1 MLNRWQGIAAA
12 TACSTLVAFTACG
25 KGSRNSADSA
35 TAATSSGEVAR
46 PDTAATAMAP
56 SGAAATAAATT
67 PGSTAGSSST
77 MKITG
82 GDSEILQVLAV
93 VDQGEVR
100 DGQLAERM
108 ARNAKVKSFAR
119 ELVTDHSKSLE
130 QDRQIAKS
138 AKIDLSGV
146 MSSGSNKTPGMSVN
160 TKAPDTSRS
169 AAASAAQPVPSGPT
183 GATGVVAELVNM
195 HTQTMDQ
202 VRQLKGAAFDSAFVS
217 AQVQG
222 HQQVLSLLQS
232 AQSQAQNASLQQHV
246 AAAIKDVQSH
256 LDKGQQLQQSLASG
270 ASGSM
275 NDTTSKS
282 KSKSKSDTGKSKSD
296 TTRPG

>member
-1 MLNRWQGIAAA
+1 MLNKWQGIAAA

-25 KGSRNSADSA
+25 KGNRNNADSA
-35 TAATSSGEVAR
+35 NAATSSGEVAR
-46 PDTAATAMAP
+46 TDTAATAMAP
-56 SGAAATAAATT
+56 SGAGATAAATT
-67 PGSTAGSSST
+67 PGSTAGSTSS

-82 GDSEILQVLAV
+82 GDPEILQVLAV
-93 VDQGEVR
+93 VDQAEVR

-119 ELVTDHSKSLE
+119 ELVSDHSKSLQ

-138 AKIDLSGV
+138 ANIDLSGV
-146 MSSGSNKTPGMSVN
+146 MMSSSNKTSGTPKTG
-160 TKAPDTSRS
+160 TDTSRS
-169 AAASAAQPVPSGPT
+169 AAANAAQPATSGPS

-195 HTQTMDQ
+195 HSQAMDQ
-202 VRQLKGAAFDSAFVS
+202 VKQLKGAAFDSAFVS
-217 AQVQG
+217 AEVQG

-232 AQSQAQNASLQQHV
+232 AQAQNSSLQQHV
-246 AAAIKDVQSH
+246 TAATKGVQEH
-256 LDKGQQLQQSLASG
+256 IDKGQQLQQSLTSG

-275 NDTTSKS
+275 SDTTSKS
-282 KSKSKSDTGKSKSD
+282 KTKSDTGKAKTKSD

>member
-1 MLNRWQGIAAA
+1 MLNKWQGIAAA
-12 TACSTLVAFTACG
+12 TACSTLVAFTACS
-25 KGSRNSADSA
+25 KGNRNNADSA
-35 TAATSSGEVAR
+35 TAASSGEVAR
-46 PDTAATAMAP
+46 TDTAATAMAP
-56 SGAAATAAATT
+56 SAGATAAATA
-67 PGSTAGSSST
+67 PGATTGASS

-82 GDSEILQVLAV
+82 GDPEILQVLAV
-93 VDQGEVR
+93 VDQSEVR

-119 ELVTDHSKSLE
+119 ELVSDHSKSLQ
-130 QDRQIAKS
+130 QDRQIAKT

-146 MSSGSNKTPGMSVN
+146 MMSSSNKTSGTPKTG
-160 TKAPDTSRS
+160 TDTSRS
-169 AAASAAQPVPSGPT
+169 AAASAAQPGTAGPS

-202 VRQLKGAAFDSAFVS
+202 VRQLKGAAFDSAFVN

-232 AQSQAQNASLQQHV
+232 AQAQNSSLQQHV
-246 AAAIKDVQSH
+246 TAAIKDVQGH

-275 NDTTSKS
+275 SDTTSKA
-282 KSKSKSDTGKSKSD
+282 KTKSDTGKAKSD
-296 TTRPG
+296 TGRRG